1 MLKGTL
7 DRRKRDGIGA
17 TFLRKP
23 PKSSGFLLGS
33 ISKISDVTQQAS
45 FPSAMDAPI
54 PIRHNS
60 ESRGTTDKLFD
71 MEPEF
76 FSVTSWSAD
85 RDVSTSSNESNDFWD
100 QLNDLPG
107 DWSLISCND
116 NKQPNDPK
124 TGALKSDWPN
134 QAIPV
139 ANFCDLPRKW
149 IQAVGLV
156 LGPQSGG
163 VLAVDFDASGYEE
176 VFTKVT
182 GRSIHDLP
190 KTVAWSSGKS
200 GRSQRAYRV
209 NPEHWDLMLGRRAWK
224 NKEDKTCLELRWCG
238 QQSVI
243 LGAHPETDGYHWCE
257 GCSPREVEVA
267 DAPDWLLQPLFVNKP
282 AVIKSNPKSDSDEIS
297 RVLALLQ
304 NIEPRDNYDDW
315 LRVGMVLKGVDE
327 SLIEDWID
335 WSRGSNCFDEQECIK
350 KWASF
355 KGDGVGIGT
364 LYFLA
369 EQDKGSMV
377 VQNQVRS
384 LAPPVGQTASR
395 SELTYDQLLTS
406 LLQAV
411 KDEDIN
417 KEMELRA
424 EIMGRFKHNY
434 QQVEAALFNG
444 YTRDV
449 VGVKPRSKTRS
460 LDLSRVEA
468 MEWLLDAF
476 IAKHDLTLLYGS
488 AGCGKTTAALALAR
502 SVLLG
507 EGFLNR
513 QTPCKKGN
521 VLFIASDSGATPL
534 ISTMQDM
541 SMMDM
546 PEVKEGPEKRFHV
559 WASDSE
565 QGMSSWSISLSG
577 CIRLLEFVKENKID
591 AVFIDSCKAVC
602 SGAGIEYSDNKS
614 VTAILTHLKEVIC
627 PHTSVVL
634 LNHDGTSKD
643 ASSGAKAWKEIPSLV
658 HMIQRPDPDKHDGAK
673 SFRQWKCVKSRLGTE
688 WEIHFKY
695 EDGQLLPMQAT
706 ECIGTCL
713 NEIIQLLQGSDSRSL
728 HLNDIVKKLSPRFS
742 VGTIKNQLS
751 SAVKTRYPVIERIP
765 GKKGFYRLKKT
776 L

>member
-1 MLKGTL
+1 MLLISGL
-7 DRRKRDGIGA
+7 FLMALHLPSDRSDIEAEPCSVYGA
-17 TFLRKP
+17 
-23 PKSSGFLLGS
+23 
-33 ISKISDVTQQAS
+33 
-45 FPSAMDAPI
+45 
-54 PIRHNS
+54 NS
-60 ESRGTTDKLFD
+60 NCL
-71 MEPEF
+71 
-76 FSVTSWSAD
+76 V
-85 RDVSTSSNESNDFWD
+85 NDFWD
-100 QLNDLPG
+100 QINDLP
-107 DWSLISCND
+107 DKWSLIPCNG
-116 NKQPNDPK
+116 NKQPIDPN
-124 TGALKSDWPN
+124 TGVLWADWPN
-134 QAIPV
+134 QSIP
-139 ANFCDLPRKW
+139 AASFCNLPRKW
-149 IQAVGLV
+149 IEAVGLV
-156 LGPQSGG
+156 LGPPSGG

-176 VFTKVT
+176 VFTTVT
-182 GRSIHDLP
+182 SRSIQDLP
-190 KTVAWSSGKS
+190 KTVAWSSGKP

-209 NPEHWDLMLGRRAWK
+209 NPEHWELMLGRRAWK
-224 NKEDKTCLELRWCG
+224 NKEDKTCLELRWLG

-243 LGAHPETDGYHWCE
+243 LGSHPETDGYHWCE

-267 DAPDWLLQPLFVNKP
+267 DAPDWLIQPLFADKS
-282 AVIKSNPKSDSDEIS
+282 AVVKFTPKSDSDEIN
-297 RVLALLQ
+297 RALALLQ
-304 NIEPRDNYDDW
+304 NIEPRDSYDEW
-315 LRVGMVLKGVDE
+315 LKVGMALQSVDE

-335 WSRGSNCFDEQECIK
+335 WSRGSNFFDEQECIR

-369 EQDKGSMV
+369 EQDKDCMV

-384 LAPPVGQTASR
+384 LATPVGGTGSR
-395 SELTYDQLLTS
+395 ILPAYQELLTS
-406 LLQAV
+406 LLQAI

-417 KEMELRA
+417 KEMVLRA

-434 QQVEAALFNG
+434 QQVEAALFNA
-444 YTRDV
+444 YTREV
-449 VGVKPRSKTRS
+449 VGVKPTSKTRS

-488 AGCGKTTAALALAR
+488 AGCGKTTAALGLSR

-513 QTPCKKGN
+513 QTPCQRGN
-521 VLFIASDSGATPL
+521 VLIIASDSGATPL

-541 SMMDM
+541 NMIDM

-559 WASDSE
+559 WASDSA
-565 QGMSSWSISLSG
+565 QGMTSWSISLSG

-602 SGAGIEYSDNKS
+602 SSAGIEYSDNKS

-706 ECIGTCL
+706 ESFGTCL
-713 NEIIQLLQGSDSRSL
+713 NEIIQLLQGADSRSL

-751 SAVKTRYPVIERIP
+751 SAVKTKHPVIERIP